1 MKYGSRKSTCGSGH
15 LHDSRKEA
23 VRCNELHLLLRA
35 GLISGLLV
43 QPEYELIPAGKYK
56 GSPSERSCKYIADF
70 QYCENGLT
78 VVEDVKG
85 MRTKDYIIKR
95 KLFKHLYCKDGRVV
109 FREV

>member
-1 MKYGSRKSTCGSGH
+1 MKYHSRKANCWNGH
-15 LHDSRKEA
+15 LHDSKKEA
-23 VRCNELHLLLRA
+23 GRCDELHLLLRA
-35 GLISGLLV
+35 GQISGLLV

-56 GSPSERSCKYIADF
+56 GSAPERSCKYIADF
-70 QYCENGLT
+70 QYSEDGVI
-78 VVEDVKG
+78 VVEDAKG

>member
-1 MKYGSRKSTCGSGH
+1 MKYGSRKTACGSGH

-23 VRCNELHLLLRA
+23 VRCNELHLLHLA
-35 GLISGLLV
+35 GQISGLLV
-43 QPEYELIPAGKYK
+43 QP
-56 GSPSERSCKYIADF
+56 CKYIADF
-70 QYCENGLT
+70 QYCENGIT